1 MFGVNPAGIA
11 IAEILGPDPAPLK
24 NPDGRMLFVPS
35 EVGPHCTIEIK
46 SLPDSKI
53 VWEEDKKFV
62 IEKAVGVEIRP
73 GERRAIVIV
82 MGL

>member
-1 MFGVNPAGIA
+1 
-11 IAEILGPDPAPLK
+11 
-24 NPDGRMLFVPS
+24 MLLVPS
-35 EVGPHCTIEIK
+35 EVSPHCTIEIK

>member
-1 MFGVNPAGIA
+1 
-11 IAEILGPDPAPLK
+11 
-24 NPDGRMLFVPS
+24 MLLVPS

-53 VWEEDKKFV
+53 AWEEDKKFV

-73 GERRAIVIV
+73 GERKAIVVVI
-82 MGL
+82 GL